1 MDSAEF
7 RIRGKEMIDLV
18 ADYLDTIEKR
28 RVLPDVKPG
37 YLKDLIPA
45 NAPEEPEKWE
55 NLVSDI
61 ERVIMPGVTHW
72 HSPHFHA
79 YFPTAN
85 SYPAICADI
94 LSDAI
99 ACIGFS
105 WVYTRYFS
113 CLKYGLNVSLYG
125 FRLLLQLVLN

>member
-1 MDSAEF
+1 MDSKEF
-7 RIRGKEMIDLV
+7 RIRGKEMIDYV

-28 RVLPDVKPG
+28 PVLPQIQPG
-37 YLKDLIPA
+37 YLKDLIPDK
-45 NAPEEPEKWE
+45 APDESESWDDLMK
-55 NLVSDI
+55 DI
-61 ERVIMPGVTHW
+61 ERVIMPGITHW
-72 HSPHFHA
+72 QSPHFHA

-105 WVYTRYFS
+105 WV
-113 CLKYGLNVSLYG
+113 
-125 FRLLLQLVLN
+125 